1 MADDHGQVSALSL
14 AYFTT
19 STTRRVADCMLNR
32 SLPSG
37 GGYGTKMVRSCAFV
51 SFSELPGYSRATV
64 YLLQHYDNMCMLEN
78 KFFKA
83 KSEISAAGVFVGS
96 HDLKELMWLYGSIPG
111 GQTNS
116 VANFV
121 IHCETVTIAD
131 KPKHASLTV
140 FNWFNKWFSRK
151 TSSTIRLRCEGYRW
165 SDSWILRAFGRRA
178 KPKILNFLRLQQTS
192 EVVLNSDSK
201 IARKKQVVKVFS
213 NFKSIQPIHS
223 MYLWS

>member
-1 MADDHGQVSALSL
+1 
-14 AYFTT
+14 
-19 STTRRVADCMLNR
+19 
-32 SLPSG
+32 
-37 GGYGTKMVRSCAFV
+37 
-51 SFSELPGYSRATV
+51 
-64 YLLQHYDNMCMLEN
+64 MLEN